1 MASSIVNGKR
11 AQTVEQSQLLRQWA
25 DSSMVAAAPEA
36 RDAPG
41 SAPLPNLP
49 LTLEE
54 AAWPLF
60 RWSYQTLR
68 ANLKTLI
75 AQGMPAVKEGR
86 RYLLY
91 PAHIEAW
98 RAARYPVDARRA
110 LRLGGYQCSDAA
122 IQKSGIS
129 TTR

>member
-1 MASSIVNGKR
+1 
-11 AQTVEQSQLLRQWA
+11 
-25 DSSMVAAAPEA
+25 MVAGPAESGADGPPRPSEPLA
-36 RDAPG
+36 HP
-41 SAPLPNLP
+41 APLPNLP